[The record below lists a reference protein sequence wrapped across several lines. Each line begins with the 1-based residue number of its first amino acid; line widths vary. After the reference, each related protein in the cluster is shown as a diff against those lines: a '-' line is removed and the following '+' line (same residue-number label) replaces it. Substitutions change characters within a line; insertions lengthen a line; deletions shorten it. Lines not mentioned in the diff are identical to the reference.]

1 MTFAEKDIG
10 DADCSK
16 IQNKDSLQAFCDL
29 LKVDLEAVAH
39 VMIFREMTT
48 RGETYV
54 DRGTRIRLKRQILSL
69 QAKYMRQS
77 MLFV

>member
-10 DADCSK
+10 DADGSK